1 MSAPG
6 RCTGDP
12 VSWLRLERYHLG
24 AVDGAERERIDAH
37 LATCEACAA
46 CFAKIRADEEVALP
60 ALVAPRPV
68 ARVRRLRPAVVFS
81 SAVGALAAAAA
92 VVLALRGSGPGDG
105 GQTAVP
111 GGSRVKGDAMG
122 FTLVREDGVRIDGDA
137 GVYREGD
144 RLKALVTCAP
154 GSGLSLDLVV
164 YDAEGASFPL
174 DPATDFACGNDTPM
188 RGAFRLNGRG
198 DQDVCVV
205 WSSAGPVD
213 RAALTP
219 AAGAGGNRMC
229 KKLAEGALPSA
240 P

>member
-6 RCTGDP
+6 RCTGEP

-24 AVDGAERERIDAH
+24 EVDAAERERIDAH
-37 LATCEACAA
+37 LAACEACAA
-46 CFAKIRADEEVALP
+46 CLAKIRADEEIALP
-60 ALVAPRPV
+60 AMVAPRPV
-68 ARVRRLRPAVVFS
+68 ARVRRLRPAVVFPF
-81 SAVGALAAAAA
+81 AVGALAAAAA

-105 GQTAVP
+105 GPTGLP
-111 GGSRVKGDAMG
+111 GASRVKGGAMA
-122 FTLVREDGVRIDGDA
+122 FTLVREDGVRIEGDA

-164 YDAEGASFPL
+164 YDADGASFPL
-174 DPATDFACGNDTPM
+174 EPETDFACGNEAPM
-188 RGAFRLNGRG
+188 RGAFRLTGRG

-205 WSSAGPVD
+205 WSSSGPVD
-213 RAALTP
+213 RAALMP
-219 AAGAGGNRMC
+219 GAAAVNDRMC
-229 KKLAEGALPSA
+229 KRLSEGAGPPA